1 MAAQTSAQAKAIIE
15 DFAKVQ
21 EAGFFPCP
29 RCGQMLMDERP
40 VRNALSRH
48 ANVYVCDECGT
59 DEAMRE
65 YAGNPLPL
73 EEWYIAKK

>member
-1 MAAQTSAQAKAIIE
+1 
-15 DFAKVQ
+15 
-21 EAGFFPCP
+21 
-29 RCGQMLMDERP
+29 MDKRP

-48 ANVYVCDECGT
+48 ANVYVCDECGM

-73 EEWYIAKK
+73 EEWYVSKN